1 MNTPNMNLSARKHVH
16 VYDGQTVQRGTF
28 LNSNGN
34 ALPLPEGFV
43 DLTALEYEGATTLG
57 LVKLND
63 RVRDRIMTEVSSL
76 TLEPISYRIK
86 GKKWGKVTGLDW
98 DEIPKLPGALQEL
111 ATMTEEVLNV
121 IFPPEVL
128 DGPIKF
134 NNFSLRKYPPQ
145 MDDIAPPHRDY
156 LRYQNVIALWVLEG
170 PSNFYV
176 CKDLEKTAAQEI
188 KTTEVG
194 QLILMRAT
202 GYAGIVER
210 PYHFVGPNET
220 ERVTFGL
227 RQVRQA

>member
-1 MNTPNMNLSARKHVH
+1 MNLSARKHVH

-28 LNSNGN
+28 LSCNDS

-57 LVKLND
+57 LVKLSD
-63 RVRDRIMTEVSSL
+63 RVRHRILAEVE
-76 TLEPISYRIK
+76 TLPLNPISYKVK
-86 GKKWGKVTGLDW
+86 GKKWGEVTGLDW
-98 DEIPKLPGALQEL
+98 DTIPALPSALQEL
-111 ATMTEEVLNV
+111 ATMTEAVLNV

-128 DGPIKF
+128 DGAIAF
-134 NNFSLRKYPPQ
+134 NDFSLRKYPPQ
-145 MDDIAPPHRDY
+145 LEDIAPPHRDY
-156 LRYQNVIALWVLEG
+156 LRYQNIVALWILEG

-176 CKDLEKTAAQEI
+176 CKDLEKTDTQEI

-202 GYAGIVER
+202 GYAGISER
-210 PYHFVGPNET
+210 PYHFVGPTET

-227 RQVRQA
+227 RQIRRA